1 MIRLLQLSV
10 SEKTQPNPKPTKK
23 PKYSQNKA
31 LCMKFLLQ
39 VDIYEVWKGF
49 IPQILGGVW
58 RGKLLSASAFPVEDR
73 NIHFG

>member
-1 MIRLLQLSV
+1 MYERL
-10 SEKTQPNPKPTKK
+10 
-23 PKYSQNKA
+23 
-31 LCMKFLLQ
+31 FLLQ

-49 IPQILGGVW
+49 MPQILGGVW